1 MPDPSDGRVF
11 PAQLVFNRAMRWLL
25 VLFLLLVLA
34 SPLLILSASLESS
47 PRTAARATLSV
58 ADVENAKQL
67 LRDND
72 PRRLREGERRQL
84 RLSERELN
92 LVLSYV
98 LPESAAARAVLT
110 DGLMT
115 VATSLELPRTPFGSY
130 LNSEVI
136 LAQDGGAS
144 IEPVA
149 ASLGPFQLPAWL
161 AGSLGTLFARVLHTT
176 VPEYASAMDSLQS
189 LRIEDGGL
197 LLEYQWREE
206 LLAQVRARGR
216 DLALPEA
223 LRTSA
228 RIYYEAL
235 ASQARNTSLA
245 RPLQTLFEMA
255 DARSLAG
262 RDPALENRAALLSL
276 GLAVTGRD
284 PTFLYDDGS
293 TPAVRIQGMAST
305 LRGRQD
311 LAKHFVISATLAL
324 SGGSRLADA
333 IGVFK
338 ELSDSRGGSGFSF
351 PDLLADRS
359 GVVLAERSTGAD
371 ARRIQQ
377 VLAEAA
383 SEDVFMPPIDAL
395 PEGLQDLEFRSRY
408 EDLDTQAYGRVKD
421 EVERRIRELP
431 LYSRL

>member
-1 MPDPSDGRVF
+1 
-11 PAQLVFNRAMRWLL
+11 MRWLL
-25 VLFLLLVLA
+25 VLFVLLVLA
-34 SPLLILSASLESS
+34 SPLLILSAALESS
-47 PRTAARATLSV
+47 PRTIADATLSV

-72 PRRLREGERRQL
+72 PRRLRDGERRRL

-98 LPESAAARAVLT
+98 LPEPAAARAALT

-115 VATSLELPRTPFGSY
+115 IATSLELPHTPFGSY

-136 LAQDGGAS
+136 LAQGAAS
-144 IEPVA
+144 LEPVA

-161 AGSLGTLFARVLHTT
+161 AGSLGTLFSRVLHTT

-228 RIYYEAL
+228 RVYYETL
-235 ASQARNTSLA
+235 APQARNTSLA
-245 RPLQTLFEMA
+245 RPLQAVFQLA

-262 RDPALENRAALLSL
+262 RDPALENRAALLAL
-276 GLAVTGRD
+276 GLALTGRD
-284 PTFLYDDGS
+284 PAFLYEDGAS
-293 TPAVRIQGMAST
+293 PGVRIQGMAST

-311 LAKHFVISATLAL
+311 LAKHFVISATLTL

-359 GVVLAERSTGAD
+359 GVVLAQRSTGPD

-377 VLAEAA
+377 MLAEAG